1 MPPVGYAP
9 CTHDAVLFA
18 RRPGTDEGRLEDLG
32 SMNTRTRTIASFFS
46 VGMAAMLL
54 GAVVTTQMRPQA
66 AMARSPEPASAAVPS
81 RPLGAPSLEIFRD
94 IAHGATPGVV
104 NINTKKLVKGQRGG
118 SFRDFFGDDMFDRF
132 FGPQGPQGQGPQP
145 RGGDSETQRSL
156 GSGFVVDKDG
166 YILTNRHV
174 VEGADQISVTLS
186 SGRTYEAKLVGK
198 DARTD
203 VALIKIEPKEPLT
216 ILSLGN
222 SDQTDVAE
230 WVMAIGNP
238 FGLWTDGTAG
248 GPSVTVGVVSFKGR
262 SLGLGV
268 RGTAVDMIQTDASI
282 NPGNSGGPL
291 INTRGEV
298 IGINTMIITNG
309 PQQSSGVGFAV
320 PINVAKEILPQ
331 LRSRGRVIR
340 GWLGVSIQDVTEALA
355 RSYHLKEAKGAII
368 ADVNEG
374 SPADKAGLK
383 PDDVV
388 IAVDGREVRDRS
400 ELTNYIASRAPD
412 TTVHLKI
419 LRNGAEKDVSVT
431 LGTFPEEGLTRAA
444 DGRSESE
451 GRSHQGMSL
460 QNLSPD
466 LAAELQLPR
475 GFKGVVVTQVEPGGN
490 AEDAG
495 LQRGDVIVSVN
506 GNTVENVDDVE
517 KELARAKADGVARL
531 RFRRVNQYTFTT
543 LRLS

>member
-1 MPPVGYAP
+1 M
-9 CTHDAVLFA
+9 
-18 RRPGTDEGRLEDLG
+18 GRGQLEAMS

-46 VGMAAMLL
+46 VAMAAMLL

-66 AMARSPEPASAAVPS
+66 AMARSPEPAAALSARPPLGSAA
-81 RPLGAPSLEIFRD
+81 SLDIFRD

-104 NINTKKLVKGQRGG
+104 NINTKKLVRGQRSG
-118 SFRDFFGDDMFDRF
+118 SFRDFFGDDMLDRF
-132 FGPQGPQGQGPQP
+132 FGPQGPQGQGPRD
-145 RGGDSETQRSL
+145 RGGDAETQRSL

-174 VEGADQISVTLS
+174 IEGADQISVTLS
-186 SGRTYEAKLVGK
+186 NGRTYEAKLVGK

-203 VALIKIEPKEPLT
+203 VALIKIEPKEALT
-216 ILSLGN
+216 ILALGN

-238 FGLWTDGTAG
+238 FGLWGDGQVG

-262 SLGLGV
+262 SVGLGV

-291 INTRGEV
+291 LNTRGEV

-331 LRSRGRVIR
+331 LRTKGRVVR
-340 GWLGVSIQDVTEALA
+340 GWLGVQIQPVTEALA
-355 RSYHLKEAKGAII
+355 RSYHLKDAKGAII
-368 ADVNEG
+368 ADVTDG

-388 IAVDGREVRDRS
+388 IGVDGRPVTDNS
-400 ELTNYIASRAPD
+400 DLTSYIASRPPD
-412 TTVHLKI
+412 STVHLKI
-419 LRNGAEKDVSVT
+419 LRNGAEKDVAVT
-431 LGTFPEEGLTRAA
+431 LGTFPEEGPTRA

-451 GRSHQGMSL
+451 GRSHQGMTL
-460 QNLSPD
+460 ENLSAD
-466 LAAELQLPR
+466 TASQLQLPR

-506 GNTVENVDDVE
+506 GETVDEVGDVE
-517 KELARAKADGVARL
+517 KQLEKAKADGVARI
-531 RFRRVNQYTFTT
+531 RFRRGNQYSFTT
-543 LRLS
+543 LRLN